1 MFIFSSE
8 STKIFNMK
16 KLSKQNLK
24 EIIAGGEICLECAI
38 DYFQC
43 IIDGKCYC
51 IPQGEYCPGQ

>member
-1 MFIFSSE
+1 
-8 STKIFNMK
+8 MK

-38 DYFQC
+38 GYFQC
-43 IIDGKCYC
+43 IVDGKCYC